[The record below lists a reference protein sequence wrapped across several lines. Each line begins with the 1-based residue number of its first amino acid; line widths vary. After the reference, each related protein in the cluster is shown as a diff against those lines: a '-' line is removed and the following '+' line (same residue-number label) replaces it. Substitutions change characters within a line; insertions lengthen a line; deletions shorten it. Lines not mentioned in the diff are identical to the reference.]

1 MRISSAKKYFA
12 LLALLLCQ
20 WLMFTHVVH
29 HAALDYEEVCQLCLH
44 APLNAGATAPDLP
57 TLVLAKNSEAPTS
70 VHATAPAASTP
81 RYTPIRGPPTLL
93 A

>member
-12 LLALLLCQ
+12 LLTLVLSQ
-20 WLMFTHVVH
+20 WLMFVHVVH
-29 HAALDYEEVCQLCLH
+29 HAALESHEICQICLH
-44 APLNAGATAPDLP
+44 APLNAGATAPNLP
-57 TLVLAKNSEAPTS
+57 ALVVTTGQEAPDS
-70 VHATAPAASTP
+70 AATTALAASTP